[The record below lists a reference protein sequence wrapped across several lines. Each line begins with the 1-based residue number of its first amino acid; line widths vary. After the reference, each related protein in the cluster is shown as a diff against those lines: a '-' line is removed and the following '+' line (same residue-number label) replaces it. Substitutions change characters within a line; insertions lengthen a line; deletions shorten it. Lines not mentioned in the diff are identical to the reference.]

1 VEGAVN
7 RARALV
13 AALAGA
19 LAAACTDPMVP
30 SHAPAYPF
38 DAFGEVFHWPADRLP
53 VRFYA
58 DPRGTLRTLVA
69 HAVDSWERQ
78 FLYGEFRGVMVND
91 SNAADVIVIWADSVP
106 PDATPDNGPAVNA
119 CGGLTQ
125 GFLDST
131 GMAFDGPFHTQLTVL
146 TGAVFTPGQV
156 QACMRRTTI
165 HELGH
170 TLGLFQE
177 SPDSVHDIMAA
188 PPRVNLPSAGD
199 RRTVETLY
207 HTAPTLGPPPL

>member
-1 VEGAVN
+1 VN
-7 RARALV
+7 RAHALV
-13 AALAGA
+13 AAFGAA

-30 SHAPAYPF
+30 SHDPAYPF
-38 DAFGEVFHWPADRLP
+38 DTFGDVFHWPADRLP

-69 HAVDSWERQ
+69 HAVDTWERQ
-78 FLYGEFRGVMVND
+78 FLYGEFRGVLVND
-91 SNAADVIVIWADSVP
+91 SNTADVIVTWADSVP
-106 PDATPDNGPAVNA
+106 PDATADTGPAVTA

-131 GMAFDGPFHTQLTVL
+131 GTAFDGPFHSQLSVL
-146 TGAVFTPGQV
+146 TGTVFTPGQV

-170 TLGLFQE
+170 ALGLFQH
-177 SPDSVHDIMAA
+177 SPDALRDIMAV

-207 HTAPTLGPPPL
+207 HTTPTFGPPPP

>member
-1 VEGAVN
+1 MN
-7 RARALV
+7 RAYALV
-13 AALAGA
+13 AALGA
-19 LAAACTDPMVP
+19 IVAACTDPMVP
-30 SHAPAYPF
+30 SREPAYPF
-38 DAFGEVFHWPADRLP
+38 DILGDVFHWPADRLP

-69 HAVDSWERQ
+69 HAVDTWERQ

-91 SNAADVIVIWADSVP
+91 SNTADVIVTWADSVP
-106 PDATPDNGPAVNA
+106 PDATPDTGPAVNA

-125 GFLDST
+125 GFLDSAGT
-131 GMAFDGPFHTQLTVL
+131 AFDGPFHSQLTVL

-156 QACMRRTTI
+156 QACVQRTTI

-177 SPDSVHDIMAA
+177 SADSRDIMAS
-188 PPRVNLPSAGD
+188 PPSVSLPSGAD

-207 HTAPTLGPPPL
+207 HTTPTLGPPPP

>member
-1 VEGAVN
+1 MN
-7 RARALV
+7 RAYALV
-13 AALAGA
+13 AALGGA
-19 LAAACTDPMVP
+19 LVAACTDPMVP
-30 SHAPAYPF
+30 SREPAYPF
-38 DAFGEVFHWPADRLP
+38 DILGDVFHWPADRLP

-69 HAVDSWERQ
+69 HAVDTWERQ
-78 FLYGEFRGVMVND
+78 FLYGEFRGVMVTD
-91 SNAADVIVIWADSVP
+91 SNTADVIVTWADSVP
-106 PDATPDNGPAVNA
+106 PDATPDPGPAVNA

-125 GFLDST
+125 GFLDSAGT
-131 GMAFDGPFHTQLTVL
+131 AFDGPFHSQLTVL

-156 QACMRRTTI
+156 QACVQRTTI

-177 SPDSVHDIMAA
+177 SADPRDIMAS
-188 PPRVNLPSAGD
+188 PPSVSLPSAAD

-207 HTAPTLGPPPL
+207 HTPTTLGPPPP

>member
-7 RARALV
+7 RAHALV
-13 AALAGA
+13 AALGGA
-19 LAAACTDPMVP
+19 LAAACADPMVP

-38 DAFGEVFHWPADRLP
+38 DAFGDVFHWPADRLP

-58 DPRGTLRTLVA
+58 DPRGTLQTLVA
-69 HAVDSWERQ
+69 HAVDTWERQ

-91 SNAADVIVIWADSVP
+91 SNTADVIVTWADSVP
-106 PDATPDNGPAVNA
+106 PDATPDTGPAVNA

-131 GMAFDGPFHTQLTVL
+131 GTAFDGPFHVQLSVL

-156 QACMRRTTI
+156 QACMQRTTI

-177 SPDSVHDIMAA
+177 SPDPRDIMAS
-188 PPRVNLPSAGD
+188 PPSVNLPSAGD

-207 HTAPTLGPPPL
+207 HTTPTLGPPPL

>member
-1 VEGAVN
+1 MS
-7 RARALV
+7 RARALL
-13 AALAGA
+13 AALAGT

-38 DAFGEVFHWPADRLP
+38 DIFGDVFHWPAGRLP

-58 DPRGTLRTLVA
+58 DPRGTLPTLVA
-69 HAVDSWERQ
+69 HAVDTWERQ

-91 SNAADVIVIWADSVP
+91 SNSADVIVTWADSVP
-106 PDATPDNGPAVNA
+106 PDATPDTGPAVNA

-131 GMAFDGPFHTQLTVL
+131 GTAFDGPFHSQLTVL
-146 TGAVFTPGQV
+146 TGAVFTAGQV
-156 QACMRRTTI
+156 QACVQRTTI

-177 SPDSVHDIMAA
+177 SADTRDIMAS
-188 PPRVNLPSAGD
+188 PPSVKLPSAGD

-207 HTAPTLGPPPL
+207 HTTPTLGPPPP